1 MLVEMVIFSVFIK
14 DKIIKVLYEVSLI
27 FVDVMVIKEI
37 KVVIGVY
44 VYISDVKVVNI
55 VDFYLISWIFCLKEI
70 KKIIC
75 LILWDLGCC
84 IDCDDL
90 VFRMYIL
97 LIVEGGEFIGEGIF
111 NSNRVYGLNGVELLY
126 FGL

>member
-1 MLVEMVIFSVFIK
+1 MLVEMVIFSVFIR

-55 VDFYLISWIFCLKEI
+55 VDFYLISWIFCLKE
-70 KKIIC
+70 
-75 LILWDLGCC
+75 
-84 IDCDDL
+84 
-90 VFRMYIL
+90 V
-97 LIVEGGEFIGEGIF
+97 
-111 NSNRVYGLNGVELLY
+111 
-126 FGL
+126 